1 MTHYSMNA
9 QLNYYIIIIKIT
21 TLIIMKKLKTKMFIA
36 SVLAIGV
43 VVISTPFTSFAQE
56 NNNNKQEVKVSSNNS
71 IWNRLTNIFRP
82 NEVSAATPVENQ
94 TPSISGVTAPTV
106 LNVGEMGTWT
116 VNASDPQ
123 NGSLS
128 YAVDWGDTA
137 MQPLARIA
145 QAIFTQTS
153 TFTHAYITAG
163 TYTVTFT
170 VSNSAGLK
178 TTSTVTV
185 HVMESATVNAPVI
198 SNFTATAT
206 KPRQATLAWT
216 TDVNSTSLAWYGT
229 ASPVDTS
236 GTPKVTHTGK
246 ILNHSITLT
255 GLTPST
261 KYYVVVGSA
270 NDVGT
275 TMSTEGSFTTTAL
288 PGENTPVITSVAG
301 NQTIAAGATETV
313 TVNAYDPKNG
323 SLTYSADWGDSA
335 SMMTMAL
342 AQQPFTQTATFS
354 HIYNTPGTYTATFT
368 AKNSVGNVATSSM
381 IITVTSGSGSGGP
394 VVSGVGAT
402 VATVISWTTD
412 VPATSKVFYSTTT
425 PVDVNSSATPV
436 VTDSSSVTT
445 HSVTIPGLTPN
456 TKYYFVIQSTDSSGN
471 TGTSS
476 ESSFTTQAS

>member
-1 MTHYSMNA
+1 
-9 QLNYYIIIIKIT
+9 
-21 TLIIMKKLKTKMFIA
+21 MKKLKTKMFLA
-36 SVLAIGV
+36 SVLAMGV
-43 VVISTPFTSFAQE
+43 VMISTPFTSFAQE
-56 NNNNKQEVKVSSNNS
+56 NNNGQAVEKSTDSKMGSNNS
-71 IWNRLTNIFRP
+71 IWNRLTSIFRP
-82 NEVSAATPVENQ
+82 NEVSAATPENQ
-94 TPSISGVTAPTV
+94 TPDISGITAPTV
-106 LNVGEMGTWT
+106 LNVGEAGTWT

-123 NGSLS
+123 NSSLS
-128 YAVDWGDTA
+128 YAVDWGDAA

-145 QAIFTQTS
+145 QATFTQTS
-153 TFTHAYITAG
+153 TFTHTYMTEG

-178 TTSTVTV
+178 TISTVTV
-185 HVMESATVNAPVI
+185 NIVAGSETVNAPVI
-198 SNFTATAT
+198 SNFTATST

-216 TDVNSTSLAWYGT
+216 TDVNSTSLVWYGT
-229 ASPVDTS
+229 TSPVDTS
-236 GTPKVTHTGK
+236 GTAKVTRTGK

-261 KYYVVVGSA
+261 KYYVIVGSA

-288 PGENTPVITSVAG
+288 PGENTPVITSVTG
-301 NQTIAAGATETV
+301 SRTIAAGATETV

-335 SMMTMAL
+335 SMMAMAL
-342 AQQPFTQTATFS
+342 AQQPFTQTATLS
-354 HIYNTPGTYTATFT
+354 HVYNTPGTYTATFT
-368 AKNSVGNVATSSM
+368 AKNSAGNVATSSM
-381 IITVTSGSGSGGP
+381 TITVTSGTGSGGP
-394 VVSGVGAT
+394 VVSGVGST

-425 PVDVNSSATPV
+425 PVDVNSSITSV
-436 VTDSSSVTT
+436 VTDSSSVTA

-456 TKYYFVIQSTDSSGN
+456 TKYYFVVQSTDSSGN